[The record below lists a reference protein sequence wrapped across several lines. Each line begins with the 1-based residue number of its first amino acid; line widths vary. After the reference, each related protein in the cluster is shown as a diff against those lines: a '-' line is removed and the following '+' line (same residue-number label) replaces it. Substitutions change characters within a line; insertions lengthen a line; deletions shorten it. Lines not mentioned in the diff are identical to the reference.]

1 MYAQVRP
8 CACDGCSSL
17 AHPSCISVTEAGAS
31 QRKQRLQGTG
41 METCFFCRGT
51 TREATRNSVPTTE
64 SSRSVQAEQMTMAR
78 KRLRSTAASGGAPE
92 KGETVE
98 KKSAVS
104 CKNEKDESFS
114 EPQMQMTVADSK
126 KVLKLL
132 LAGCHIHVSSHHV
145 FSLHCFC
152 WQCLFL

>member
-1 MYAQVRP
+1 
-8 CACDGCSSL
+8 
-17 AHPSCISVTEAGAS
+17 VTEAGAS

-51 TREATRNSVPTTE
+51 AREATRNSVPTTD

-98 KKSAVS
+98 KKSVVS

-114 EPQMQMTVADSK
+114 EAQLQMTVTAGVCWLS
-126 KVLKLL
+126 LSPFLSSCLFSISLL
-132 LAGCHIHVSSHHV
+132 LAVIFLVFPSRSSSVISVSVKLALMSE
-145 FSLHCFC
+145 
-152 WQCLFL
+152 

>member
-1 MYAQVRP
+1 
-8 CACDGCSSL
+8 
-17 AHPSCISVTEAGAS
+17 VTEAGAS

-51 TREATRNSVPTTE
+51 AREATRNSVPTTD

-98 KKSAVS
+98 KKSVVS

-114 EPQMQMTVADSK
+114 EAQLQMTVTDLK
-126 KVLKLL
+126 KVLQLVF
-132 LAGCHIHVSSHHV
+132 AGCHFHLSSHHV
-145 FSLHCFC
+145 FSLYLFC
-152 WQCLFL
+152 WQLFFLFFLPEVVV

>member
-1 MYAQVRP
+1 M
-8 CACDGCSSL
+8 
-17 AHPSCISVTEAGAS
+17 IEAGAS

-51 TREATRNSVPTTE
+51 AREATRNSVPATE

-114 EPQMQMTVADSK
+114 EAQLQMTVADSK
-126 KVLKLL
+126 KVFQLL
-132 LAGCHIHVSSHHV
+132 FAGCHFHLSSYHV
-145 FSLHCFC
+145 FSLYLFC
-152 WQCLFL
+152 WQLFFLYFLPEVVV